1 MGHAIHHDLLHHF
14 NSLTKDLDLTHLYQI
29 SVDGPN
35 VNMKFFEEFSRHH
48 KERSFHSLINI
59 GSCALHIVYGSFSRG
74 EIKSVWS
81 LKKKNWKVFIKFF
94 TIHQHAE
101 KITKV
106 LMVPI
111 HTLQVFAQQDN
122 LVCFFD
128 EVLVT
133 CI

>member
-1 MGHAIHHDLLHHF
+1 ME
-14 NSLTKDLDLTHLYQI
+14 S
-29 SVDGPN
+29 
-35 VNMKFFEEFSRHH
+35 E
-48 KERSFHSLINI
+48 
-59 GSCALHIVYGSFSRG
+59 
-74 EIKSVWS
+74 
-81 LKKKNWKVFIKFF
+81 KKIWKVFIKFF